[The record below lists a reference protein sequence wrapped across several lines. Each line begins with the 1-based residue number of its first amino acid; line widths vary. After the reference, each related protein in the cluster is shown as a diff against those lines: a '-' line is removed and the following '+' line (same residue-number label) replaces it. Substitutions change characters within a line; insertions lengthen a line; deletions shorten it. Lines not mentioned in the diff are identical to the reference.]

1 MILVVSRLAADIVQK
16 IHQSKLSMF
25 ERDSMKAQQE
35 EETNGRDDDDDD
47 DEKGP
52 SQPCAAI
59 EKSWYY
65 LKTHHTP

>member
-1 MILVVSRLAADIVQK
+1 
-16 IHQSKLSMF
+16 MF
-25 ERDSMKAQQE
+25 GQRDSMKAQQE
-35 EETNGRDDDDDD
+35 EEETNGRDDDDD